1 MMFFS
6 LFQATPGSYE
16 GSDTDSSDSSAS
28 SCDEVSDSESIAGEE
43 DPDVWS
49 DIPEDHLLQDITNDE
64 PLPEPRQRQSSIQ
77 AVIVILQWFAYFLLF
92 WQAACKISDNG
103 LEWLLR
109 FMFQFLHMIGIT
121 CNSEYLSEMVLMF
134 PSSLYL
140 LRKFVMFKRDDFV
153 KFVVCP
159 KCSSLYNLENC
170 TRKVGGKIVSK
181 ICSNKPF
188 KKSRE
193 CGASLAKKV
202 ILSCGKECFYPHKL
216 YCFNSVIDQ
225 VERLLK
231 RPGVPEMC
239 EQWREREVN
248 ENILADVYDGGIWT
262 DFLKCKGK
270 DFLNVPRNL
279 AFAINVDWFQPFKR
293 RNDRSVGVIYLVLL
307 NLPREQRFKWE
318 NIIVAGIV
326 PEMSKEPKSL
336 NTFLAP
342 IVSELQALWKGV
354 KLSTSSSDTPL
365 TYRGALL
372 LASADLPA
380 IRKLCGFKGYSAHR
394 GCSKCFKYFPGS
406 FKEKTDYSGF
416 DRDTWPL
423 RHISSHRR
431 HAEMVRKASTQ
442 TKREKLATKYGV
454 YYSCLLQLEYFD
466 AVKCTAIDPMHNLF
480 LGTAKHV
487 FKLWTKK
494 NFLTKKDLKVLEE
507 RIHSFDVGTGIGRL
521 PHRIASNYGSYTAS
535 QWKNWTLIYSMFC
548 LEGLLPVSHLRCWQT
563 FVLAC
568 QYLTSPVISK
578 IDILKADMLFVKFGE
593 RFECLYGKNAVT
605 PNMHLHCHLKECIMD
620 CGPVHAFWCFSFER
634 FNGILGSMQVNG
646 RSVEVQ
652 MMRKLLAGRFVW
664 DVKFPS
670 EFQENFMPFF
680 AQEKGDFSDHFIVSN
695 ATQLF
700 NSARCLNLGD
710 FQWSDLTLVGLPNR
724 FKHFVLDSDEL
735 RVLIDCYKTMYPR
748 EKIELTSSVARK
760 YSSIMLGTEK
770 FGSKMDCRNLR
781 SARVMAS
788 WTTDDGCIDISAP
801 SRPGIVNS
809 YILHSVKI
817 NGEFYQHLFAI
828 VWWYK
833 ADCDESYFGKPAQVW
848 KLYDYEPC
856 GPALFMPVQ
865 RIRQKYA
872 CSSVTLN
879 GVNKLVSSPI
889 PRVFH

>member
-1 MMFFS
+1 MCMILFS
-6 LFQATPGSYE
+6 LFQATTGRYDA
-16 GSDTDSSDSSAS
+16 SDSASSDSSES
-28 SCDEVSDSESIAGEE
+28 SCDEESDSMSIEGDE
-43 DPDVWS
+43 DSDVWS
-49 DIPEDHLLQDITNDE
+49 DVPEDHLLQDITNDE

-77 AVIVILQWFAYFLLF
+77 AVTVILQWFAYFLLF

-121 CNSEYLSEMVLMF
+121 CNSEYLAEMVLMF

-153 KFVVCP
+153 KFAVCP

-170 TRKVGGKIVSK
+170 TRKVGGRIVSN

-216 YCFNSVIDQ
+216 YCFNSIIDQ

-248 ENILADVYDGGIWT
+248 ENILADVYDGAIWT
-262 DFLKCKGK
+262 DFLKYKGK

-307 NLPREQRFKWE
+307 NLPRELRFKWE

-342 IVSELQALWKGV
+342 IVNELQALWKGV
-354 KLSTSSSDTPL
+354 KLSTSSSDIPL

-416 DRDTWPL
+416 DRDTWPQ

-442 TKREKLATKYGV
+442 TKKEKLATKYGV

-466 AVKCTAIDPMHNLF
+466 AVKFTAIDPMHNLF

-494 NFLTKKDLKVLEE
+494 NLLTKKDLKVLEE
-507 RIHSFDVGTGIGRL
+507 RIHSFDVWTGIGRL

-568 QYLTSPVISK
+568 QYLSSPVISK
-578 IDILKADMLFVKFGE
+578 TDILKADMLFVKFGE
-593 RFECLYGKNAVT
+593 RFECLYGKKAVT
-605 PNMHLHCHLKECIMD
+605 PNMHLHCHLRECIMD
-620 CGPVHAFWCFSFER
+620 CGPVHAFWCF
-634 FNGILGSMQVNG
+634 
-646 RSVEVQ
+646 
-652 MMRKLLAGRFVW
+652 
-664 DVKFPS
+664 
-670 EFQENFMPFF
+670 
-680 AQEKGDFSDHFIVSN
+680 
-695 ATQLF
+695 T
-700 NSARCLNLGD
+700 
-710 FQWSDLTLVGLPNR
+710 
-724 FKHFVLDSDEL
+724 EL
-735 RVLIDCYKTMYPR
+735 
-748 EKIELTSSVARK
+748 
-760 YSSIMLGTEK
+760 
-770 FGSKMDCRNLR
+770 
-781 SARVMAS
+781 
-788 WTTDDGCIDISAP
+788 
-801 SRPGIVNS
+801 
-809 YILHSVKI
+809 
-817 NGEFYQHLFAI
+817 
-828 VWWYK
+828 
-833 ADCDESYFGKPAQVW
+833 
-848 KLYDYEPC
+848 
-856 GPALFMPVQ
+856 
-865 RIRQKYA
+865 
-872 CSSVTLN
+872 
-879 GVNKLVSSPI
+879 
-889 PRVFH
+889 

>member
-1 MMFFS
+1 M
-6 LFQATPGSYE
+6 
-16 GSDTDSSDSSAS
+16 
-28 SCDEVSDSESIAGEE
+28 EE
-43 DPDVWS
+43 
-49 DIPEDHLLQDITNDE
+49 LLQDVADDE
-64 PLPEPRQRQSSIQ
+64 PLPEPARHNTSTQ
-77 AVIVILQWFAYFLLF
+77 ALTTLLQWLVYFLLL
-92 WQAACKISDNG
+92 WQATCKISDNG

-109 FMFQFLHMIGIT
+109 FVFQFLHVMGIT
-121 CNSEYLSEMVLMF
+121 CKSEFVCQLAVML

-140 LRKFVMFKRDDFV
+140 LRQFVDFKRDNFV
-153 KFVVCP
+153 KFAVCP
-159 KCSSLYNLENC
+159 KCASLYQLENC
-170 TRKVGGKIVSK
+170 TRHVGDQIVSSL
-181 ICSNKPF
+181 CTYKPF
-188 KKSRE
+188 RSKRE
-193 CGASLAKKV
+193 CGVALARKV
-202 ILSCGKECFYPHKL
+202 ILGSGKVYFYPHKL

-225 VERLLK
+225 VEGLLK

-239 EQWREREVN
+239 EQWRERQLEDD
-248 ENILADVYDGGIWT
+248 IIADVYDGSIWKE
-262 DFLKCKGK
+262 FLKFKGVN
-270 DFLNVPRNL
+270 FLNAPRNL

-307 NLPREQRFKWE
+307 NLPREERFKWE
-318 NIIVAGIV
+318 NIIVAGII
-326 PEMSKEPKSL
+326 PEMAKEPKSL
-336 NTFLAP
+336 NTFLEP
-342 IVSELQALWKGV
+342 IVDELKALWKGV
-354 KLSTSSSDTPL
+354 NLSTSQSSIPL
-365 TYRGALL
+365 KYRGALI

-380 IRKLCGFKGYSAHR
+380 VRKLCGFKGHSAHR
-394 GCSKCFKYFPGS
+394 GCSKCFKFFPGS
-406 FKEKTDYSGF
+406 FKDKTDYSGF
-416 DRDTWPL
+416 DRDLWPP
-423 RHISSHRR
+423 RHNDSHRI
-431 HAEMVRKASTQ
+431 HAEMVRKAPTQ
-442 TKREKLATKYGV
+442 SKQEELATKYGV

-466 AVKCTAIDPMHNLF
+466 AIRFTAIDPMHNLF

-487 FKLWTKK
+487 FKLWVKR
-494 NFLTKKDLKVLEE
+494 NLLTKKDLKMLEDK
-507 RIHSFDVGTGIGRL
+507 INSLDVGTGIGRL
-521 PHRIASNYGSYTAS
+521 PHRIASNYGGYTAS

-548 LEGLLPVSHLRCWQT
+548 LKSFLPDSHLRCWQT

-568 QYLTSPVISK
+568 QYLCSPVISK
-578 IDILKADMLFVKFGE
+578 TDIIKADLLFVKFGE
-593 RFECLYGKNAVT
+593 SFERLYGKKYVT
-605 PNMHLHCHLKECIMD
+605 PNMHLHCHLKECVID

-634 FNGILGSMQVNG
+634 FNGILGAMQVNG

-652 MMRKLLAGRFVW
+652 LMRKLLAGRFLW

-670 EFQENFMPFF
+670 EFQKKFMPFF

-695 ATQLF
+695 AIQLF

-735 RVLIDCYKTMYPR
+735 RVLIDCCKTMYPR

-833 ADCDESYFGKPAQVW
+833 ADYDESYFGKPAQVW

-879 GVNKLVSSPI
+879 GVKKLVSSPI